1 MLNRKGMMMA
11 SFSVVI
17 ASSLLMGNAS
27 FVSADS
33 HLNGDSVVAATA
45 DSTLADMPAYL
56 KSSVEWV
63 WKNRM
68 LTEGSTARKNTIF
81 DQIFAGKGTLN
92 YVIRWQS
99 SKPVTLKQRQDIAK
113 MIDRQMNHWTDH
125 LQGYDGWPYKNIKVK
140 VVGWA
145 VADPSLLLDKQPDE
159 VIYTDTITDTLASE
173 KPEIPAALPV
183 APNEISRFEHFSDP
197 NYSYPGGLD
206 KRFDMYLWATE
217 NFGGGPAATGD
228 SV

>member
-1 MLNRKGMMMA
+1 
-11 SFSVVI
+11 
-17 ASSLLMGNAS
+17 
-27 FVSADS
+27 
-33 HLNGDSVVAATA
+33 
-45 DSTLADMPAYL
+45 
-56 KSSVEWV
+56 
-63 WKNRM
+63 
-68 LTEGSTARKNTIF
+68 
-81 DQIFAGKGTLN
+81 
-92 YVIRWQS
+92 
-99 SKPVTLKQRQDIAK
+99 

-145 VADPSLLLDKQPDE
+145 VADPSLLLNKQPDE

>member
-33 HLNGDSVVAATA
+33 HLNGDSVVAATG

-68 LTEGSTARKNTIF
+68 LTEGSTVRKNTIF

-145 VADPSLLLDKQPDE
+145 VADPSLLLNKQPDE